1 MAVTAQP
8 LILDHAVVGVL
19 DRLDEAAAVY
29 RKLGFALTPRGY
41 HTLGSINHLAVFGEN
56 YLELLGFPPDSNGK
70 RADLWSYPTG
80 LNGLAFRTAD
90 AASLQ
95 RELGEAG
102 KPVTEWRDFSRPVDV
117 GGTQKSASFRTFQI
131 GKEAISNGRFFFCQ
145 HNTPDLVWQPR
156 DQSHPNGVLDIVD
169 IFIVSRAPQTL
180 TELLGGFAN
189 TVAPEITRDGI
200 AIHTG
205 IVTLHILSEANA
217 TSRFGLAIPA
227 SFDGNER
234 KVALGLKVRS
244 LQVTADVLAQGGL
257 SSRPFEGGLL
267 VDADAA
273 NGVALWFKE

>member
-29 RKLGFALTPRGY
+29 RKLGFALTARGY

-56 YLELLGFPPDSNGK
+56 YLELLGFPPDSNEK

-169 IFIVSRAPQTL
+169 VFIVSRAPQTL